1 MTFTIQ
7 KKTLYAHILK
17 ELLSPFILGL
27 LIFTFILLTN
37 RILKLMD
44 LVVNKGIGLSEV
56 IKLIVFLLPSFL
68 VLTIPMSILL
78 AILIALGRLSADG
91 ELLALKASGVS
102 LYQILVPFAVLCC
115 FGFLLTNSLTLFL
128 LPSGNQAFR
137 SHLFQLSQRHSE
149 ATLQERIFND
159 DFAGLVIYINAIPGH
174 GKPMRGLLIS
184 DKRESDIPSLIIGEE
199 GIIISDQ
206 KEMKVTLRLFNGSI
220 HRSAK
225 DFKSYQQAT
234 FKTYDMNLQLSDEDG
249 GGDTDVK
256 YSEQGVSALMALA
269 AERKKEN
276 KSAIK
281 ILTELHKRFAF
292 PCACFMLGLA
302 GIPLGAYRKKGTRSY
317 GFVLCIGLIFLYY
330 FFLNL
335 GESMAK
341 RGVLFPALGIWMP
354 NIILG
359 LMGLYFLRVVGRE
372 KPLVFLNW
380 VEEFVNF
387 ISGILQKRFKWM

>member
-1 MTFTIQ
+1 M
-7 KKTLYAHILK
+7 
-17 ELLSPFILGL
+17 LGL

-78 AILIALGRLSADG
+78 AILVTLGRLSADG
-91 ELLALKASGVS
+91 ELLALKASGIS
-102 LYQILVPFAVLCC
+102 LYQILVPFATLCF

-128 LPSGNQAFR
+128 LPSGNHAFR
-137 SHLFQLSQRHSE
+137 SHLFNLSQRHSE
-149 ATLQERIFND
+149 ANLQERIFND
-159 DFAGLVIYINAIPGH
+159 DFAGLVIYINEIPGS
-174 GKPMRGLLIS
+174 GKPMSGLLIY
-184 DKRESDIPSLIIGEE
+184 DKRESGVPSLIIGEE

-206 KEMKVTLRLFNGSI
+206 NEMKVTLRLFNGSI

-234 FKTYDMNLQLSDEDG
+234 FKTYDMNLQLSAEDE
-249 GGDTDVK
+249 GGDSDVSYNELDVK
-256 YSEQGVSALMALA
+256 TLMGLA

-281 ILTELHKRFAF
+281 ILTEIHKRFAF

-302 GIPLGAYRKKGTRSY
+302 GIPLGAYRKKGSRSY
-317 GFVLCIGLIFLYY
+317 GFSLCIVVLFLYY

-341 RGVLFPALGIWMP
+341 RGVLFPAFGIWMP

-380 VEEFVNF
+380 IEEFINL
-387 ISGILQKRFKWM
+387 INKIAQRRFKRM

>member
-7 KKTLYAHILK
+7 KKTLFAHILK
-17 ELLSPFILGL
+17 ELLSPFMLGL

-44 LVVNKGIGLSEV
+44 LVVNKGIGISEV

-102 LYQILVPFAVLCC
+102 LYQILVPFAALC
-115 FGFLLTNSLTLFL
+115 FLGFVLTNSLTLFL
-128 LPSGNQAFR
+128 LPSGNHAFR
-137 SHLFQLSQRHSE
+137 SHLFNLSQRHSE
-149 ATLQERIFND
+149 ANLQERIFND
-159 DFAGLVIYINAIPGH
+159 DFAGLVIYINEIPGS
-174 GKPMRGLLIS
+174 GKPMSGLLIY
-184 DKRESDIPSLIIGEE
+184 DKRESGVPSLILGEE

-206 KEMKVTLRLFNGSI
+206 NEMKVTLRLFNGSI

-234 FKTYDMNLQLSDEDG
+234 FKTYDMNLQLSDEDEG
-249 GGDTDVK
+249 WDSDARYNELDVK
-256 YSEQGVSALMALA
+256 TLMGLA

-281 ILTELHKRFAF
+281 ILTEIHKRLAF

-302 GIPLGAYRKKGTRSY
+302 GIPLGAYRKKGSRSY
-317 GFVLCIGLIFLYY
+317 GFVLCIVVLFLYY

-359 LMGLYFLRVVGRE
+359 MMGLYFLRVVGRE

-380 VEEFVNF
+380 IEEFINV
-387 ISGILQKRFKWM
+387 ISRIVQRRFKRM

>member
-1 MTFTIQ
+1 MRFTIQ

-17 ELLSPFILGL
+17 ELLSPFMLGL

-78 AILIALGRLSADG
+78 AILITLGRLSADG
-91 ELLALKASGVS
+91 ELLALKASGIS
-102 LYQILVPFAVLCC
+102 LYQILVPFAALCF
-115 FGFLLTNSLTLFL
+115 FGFVLTNSLTLFL
-128 LPSGNQAFR
+128 LPSGNHAFR
-137 SHLFQLSQRHSE
+137 SHLFNLSQRHSE
-149 ATLQERIFND
+149 ANLQERIFND
-159 DFAGLVIYINAIPGH
+159 DFAGLVIYINEIPGS
-174 GKPMRGLLIS
+174 GKPMSGLLIY
-184 DKRESDIPSLIIGEE
+184 DKRESGVPSLIIGEE

-206 KEMKVTLRLFNGSI
+206 NEMKVTLRLFNGSI

-234 FKTYDMNLQLSDEDG
+234 FKTYDMNLQLSEEDE
-249 GGDTDVK
+249 GGDSDVSYNELDVK
-256 YSEQGVSALMALA
+256 TLVGLA
-269 AERKKEN
+269 AERKKAN

-302 GIPLGAYRKKGTRSY
+302 GIPLGAYRKKGSRSY
-317 GFVLCIGLIFLYY
+317 GFVLCIVLIFLYY

-341 RGVLFPALGIWMP
+341 RGVLYPTLGIWMP

-380 VEEFVNF
+380 IEEFINL
-387 ISGILQKRFKWM
+387 ISNLVQRRFKRR

>member
-17 ELLSPFILGL
+17 ELLSPFMLGL

-37 RILKLMD
+37 RILKLME
-44 LVVNKGIGLSEV
+44 LVVNKGIGLGEV

-91 ELLALKASGVS
+91 ELIALKASGVS

-115 FGFLLTNSLTLFL
+115 IGFLLTNSLTLFL
-128 LPSGNQAFR
+128 LPSCNNAFR
-137 SHLFQLSQRHSE
+137 RQLFQLSQRHSE
-149 ATLQERIFND
+149 ANLQERIFND
-159 DFAGLVIYINAIPGH
+159 DFAGLVIYINEIPGS
-174 GKPMRGLLIS
+174 GKPMRGILIS
-184 DKRESDIPSLIIGEE
+184 DKRESDVPSLIIGEE

-234 FKTYDMNLQLSDEDG
+234 FKVYDMNLQLSDEDS
-249 GGDTDVK
+249 GGDADVK
-256 YSEQGVSALMALA
+256 YSELEASALMALA

-292 PCACFMLGLA
+292 PCACFMLGLV

-317 GFVLCIGLIFLYY
+317 GFVLCIVVLFLYY

-335 GESMAK
+335 GESLAK
-341 RGVLFPALGIWMP
+341 RGVLYPALGIWMP
-354 NIILG
+354 NMILG
-359 LMGLYFLRVVGRE
+359 LMGLYCLRVVGRE

-380 VEEFVNF
+380 IEKFTNI
-387 ISGILQKRFKWM
+387 ISSIVQRRFKQL

>member
-17 ELLSPFILGL
+17 ELLSPFMLGL

-78 AILIALGRLSADG
+78 AILITLGRLSADG
-91 ELLALKASGVS
+91 ELLALKASGIS
-102 LYQILVPFAVLCC
+102 LYQILVPFAALCF
-115 FGFLLTNSLTLFL
+115 FGFVLTNSLTLFL
-128 LPSGNQAFR
+128 LPSGNHAFR
-137 SHLFQLSQRHSE
+137 SHLFNLSQRHSE
-149 ATLQERIFND
+149 ANLQERIFND
-159 DFAGLVIYINAIPGH
+159 DFAGLVIYINEIPGS
-174 GKPMRGLLIS
+174 GKPMSGVLIY
-184 DKRESDIPSLIIGEE
+184 DKRESGVPSLIIGEE

-206 KEMKVTLRLFNGSI
+206 NEMKVTLRLFNGSI

-234 FKTYDMNLQLSDEDG
+234 FKTYDMNLQLSDEDEG
-249 GGDTDVK
+249 WDSDVRYNELDVK
-256 YSEQGVSALMALA
+256 TLMGLA

-276 KSAIK
+276 KSAVK

-317 GFVLCIGLIFLYY
+317 GFILCIVVLFLYY

-359 LMGLYFLRVVGRE
+359 LIGLYFLRVVGRE

-380 VEEFVNF
+380 IEEFINV
-387 ISGILQKRFKWM
+387 ISRIVQRRFKRM

>member
-1 MTFTIQ
+1 MTFAIQ
-7 KKTLYAHILK
+7 KRTLYTHILK
-17 ELLSPFILGL
+17 ELYSPFILGL
-27 LIFTFILLTN
+27 LVFTFILLTN
-37 RILKLMD
+37 RILKLME
-44 LVVNKGIGLSEV
+44 LVVNKGIGLGEV

-91 ELLALKASGVS
+91 ELIALKASGVS

-115 FGFLLTNSLTLFL
+115 IGFLLTNSLTLFL
-128 LPSGNQAFR
+128 LPSGNHAFR
-137 SHLFQLSQRHSE
+137 RQLFQLSQRHSE
-149 ATLQERIFND
+149 ANLQERIFND
-159 DFAGLVIYINAIPGH
+159 DFAGLVIYINEIPGS
-174 GKPMRGLLIS
+174 GKPMRGILIS
-184 DKRESDIPSLIIGEE
+184 DKRESDVPSLIIGEE

-234 FKTYDMNLQLSDEDG
+234 FKVYDMNLQLSDEDS

-256 YSEQGVSALMALA
+256 YSELEASALMALA

-292 PCACFMLGLA
+292 PCACFMLGLV

-317 GFVLCIGLIFLYY
+317 GFVLCIVVLFLYY

-335 GESMAK
+335 GESLAK
-341 RGVLFPALGIWMP
+341 RGVLYPALGIWMP
-354 NIILG
+354 NMILG
-359 LMGLYFLRVVGRE
+359 LMGLYCLRVVGRE

-380 VEEFVNF
+380 IEKFTNI
-387 ISGILQKRFKWM
+387 ISSIVQRRFKQL

>member
-1 MTFTIQ
+1 M
-7 KKTLYAHILK
+7 
-17 ELLSPFILGL
+17 E
-27 LIFTFILLTN
+27 
-37 RILKLMD
+37 
-44 LVVNKGIGLSEV
+44 LVVNKGVGLSEV

-78 AILIALGRLSADG
+78 AILIALGRLSADR

-115 FGFLLTNSLTLFL
+115 IGFLLTNSLTLFL

-137 SHLFQLSQRHSE
+137 RQLFQLSQRHSE
-149 ATLQERIFND
+149 ANLQERIFND
-159 DFAGLVIYINAIPGH
+159 DFAGLVIYINSIPGH

-184 DKRESDIPSLIIGEE
+184 DKRESDVPSLILGEE

-220 HRSAK
+220 HRSPK

-234 FKTYDMNLQLSDEDG
+234 FKVYDMNLQLSDEDS

-256 YSEQGVSALMALA
+256 YSELEASALMALA

-292 PCACFMLGLA
+292 PCACFMLGLV

-317 GFVLCIGLIFLYY
+317 GFVLCIVVLFLYY

-335 GESMAK
+335 GESLAK
-341 RGVLFPALGIWMP
+341 RGILYPALGIWMP
-354 NIILG
+354 NVILG
-359 LMGLYFLRVVGRE
+359 LMGLYCLRVVGRE

-380 VEEFVNF
+380 IEELINI
-387 ISGILQKRFKWM
+387 ISSVVQRRFKQI

>member
-56 IKLIVFLLPSFL
+56 MKLIVFLLPSFL

-78 AILIALGRLSADG
+78 AILITLGRLSADG

-128 LPSGNQAFR
+128 LPSGNHAFR

-174 GKPMRGLLIS
+174 GKPMSGLLIS
-184 DKRESDIPSLIIGEE
+184 DKRESDVPSLIIGEE

-206 KEMKVTLRLFNGSI
+206 NEMKVTLRLFNGSI

-234 FKTYDMNLQLSDEDG
+234 FKTYDMNLQLSDEDD

-256 YSEQGVSALMALA
+256 YSELGVNALMSLA
-269 AERKKEN
+269 AERKEEN

-292 PCACFMLGLA
+292 PFACFMLGLA

-341 RGVLFPALGIWMP
+341 RGGLYPALGIWMP

-387 ISGILQKRFKWM
+387 IGSILQKRFKWM

>member
-56 IKLIVFLLPSFL
+56 MKLIVFLLPSFL

-78 AILIALGRLSADG
+78 AILITLGRLSADG

-128 LPSGNQAFR
+128 LPSGNHAFR

-174 GKPMRGLLIS
+174 GKPMSGLLIS
-184 DKRESDIPSLIIGEE
+184 DKRESDVPSLIIGEE

-206 KEMKVTLRLFNGSI
+206 NEMKVTLRLFNGSI

-234 FKTYDMNLQLSDEDG
+234 FKTYDMNLQLSDEDD

-256 YSEQGVSALMALA
+256 YSELEVGALMALA
-269 AERKKEN
+269 AERKEEN

-292 PCACFMLGLA
+292 PFACFMLGLA

-341 RGVLFPALGIWMP
+341 RGVLYPGLGIWMP

-380 VEEFVNF
+380 VEEFLNF
-387 ISGILQKRFKWM
+387 ISSVLQKRFKWM